1 MTETF
6 EDRPLVIVGKG
17 EGQLGNRLFQA
28 ATFLAASYE
37 RGFEVWNPAFGEHAT
52 FFSSI
57 SGDALCRP
65 WRNGGYAFGREA
77 LCCAVAMAGSS
88 CGEPL
93 VNSLGGV
100 VFDISRSHDAAELEY
115 DLCGDQFVDLI
126 KQYPLVI
133 AKGWKFR
140 AREALWK
147 HRETIREVF
156 KPMCAIEEKVRCSA
170 DAAREGIDLLVG
182 VHVRLGDY
190 ATWLGGRY
198 FFPISEYARWMREVV
213 AMNPGRRV
221 GFLVCSNGDVDALAA
236 QEDLRVAKGPG
247 SAVGDLYALAA
258 CDRLIGPPS
267 TFTLW
272 ASYYGQVPLHMLESV
287 DQRLWEGGFVMHER
301 V

>member
-1 MTETF
+1 MTGRP
-6 EDRPLVIVGKG
+6 DRPCVIVGKG

-37 RGFEVWNPAFGEHAT
+37 RGFEVWNPAFGDYAE
-52 FFSSI
+52 FFPAI
-57 SGDALCRP
+57 SGDVLCRP
-65 WRNGGYAFGREA
+65 CKNSGFAFMRGAVCR
-77 LCCAVAMAGSS
+77 AVAIAGGS

-93 VNSLGGV
+93 VESLGGV

-115 DLCGDQFVDLI
+115 DLCGDHFSDLI
-126 KQYPLVI
+126 SRHPLVI

-147 HRETIREVF
+147 HREKIRGVF
-156 KPMCAIEEKVRCSA
+156 KPTCAIQEKVRSCV

-198 FFPISEYARWMREVV
+198 FFQIAEYARWMREVV
-213 AMNPGRRV
+213 MLNPERRV

-236 QEDLRVAKGPG
+236 QEDLRVARGPG
-247 SAVGDLYALAA
+247 SPVGDLYALAS

-272 ASYYGQVPLHMLESV
+272 ASYYGQVPLHMLESS
-287 DQRLWEGGFVMHER
+287 DQGLWGGGFVMHER